1 MKNLNFLLTEFSYS
15 VKNFE
20 ETLEDYRSTKRNKK
34 MFEEANEQYL
44 YERLVFNHLISL
56 DEIKESQDYI
66 INQLNS

>member
-1 MKNLNFLLTEFSYS
+1 MANLNYLLEEFSYS

-56 DEIKESQDYI
+56 DEIKESQDFI

>member
-15 VKNFE
+15 IKNFE
-20 ETLEDYRSTKRNKK
+20 ETLEDYRSTKRIKK
-34 MFEEANEQYL
+34 VFEEANEQYL

-56 DEIKESQDYI
+56 DEIKLNQDYI